1 MPEQCICKK
10 CGIGGA
16 TDYPIVAFRTM
27 TVRSGRKI
35 QKYQAMSEVLNISL
49 CSSCIDAWI
58 ATRRE
63 PKHQLMKA
71 LKYPI
76 LLVVLAVAV
85 HFLGQN
91 DLVRW
96 VMCALFS
103 GFALAIVVSE
113 IKRIRRET
121 TEICAG
127 NGNFSRDHMIEE
139 LAASLLPGK
148 HADAHLSYVLRARV
162 MDAKQHDQINREYGI
177 SKKKLAQVRQ
187 YLMVTP
193 ESEVNKCLQTPAYEQ
208 ADQKKKRKKHPPA

>member
-10 CGIGGA
+10 CGNGGA

-35 QKYQAMSEVLNISL
+35 QKYQAMGEVLNISL

-58 ATRRE
+58 AIRSE
-63 PKHQLMKA
+63 PKHQIMKA

-76 LLVVLAVAV
+76 LLAVLAVAV
-85 HFLGQN
+85 HFLGQS

-96 VMCALFS
+96 VMCALFG

-113 IKRIRRET
+113 IKRIHKET
-121 TEICAG
+121 TEIQAC
-127 NGNFSRDHMIEE
+127 NGNFSRNHMIEE
-139 LAASLLPGK
+139 LATSLLPRK
-148 HADAHLSYVLRARV
+148 HADAHLSYVLRTRV
-162 MDAKQHDQINREYGI
+162 MDTKQHEQINREYGI

-193 ESEVNKCLQTPAYEQ
+193 EIAVQAWNKNPS
-208 ADQKKKRKKHPPA
+208 QK

>member
-1 MPEQCICKK
+1 MPEQYICKK
-10 CGIGGA
+10 CGNGGA

-35 QKYQAMSEVLNISL
+35 QKYQAMGEVLNISL

-76 LLVVLAVAV
+76 LLAVLAVTV

-96 VMCALFS
+96 VMCALFG
-103 GFALAIVVSE
+103 GFALAIAVSE
-113 IKRIRRET
+113 IKRIRKET
-121 TEICAG
+121 TEIRAG
-127 NGNFSRDHMIEE
+127 NGNFTRDHMIEE
-139 LAASLLPGK
+139 LAASLLPAK
-148 HADAHLSYVLRARV
+148 HADAHLSYVLRTRV
-162 MDAKQHDQINREYGI
+162 MDAKQHGQINREYGI

-187 YLMVTP
+187 YLMTTP
-193 ESEVNKCLQTPAYEQ
+193 ENTVKAWKTINKGENQ
-208 ADQKKKRKKHPPA
+208 

>member
-10 CGIGGA
+10 CGNAGA
-16 TDYPIVAFRTM
+16 TDYPIVTFRTM
-27 TVRSGRKI
+27 TVHSGRKP
-35 QKYQAMSEVLNISL
+35 QKYQAMGEVLSISL

-58 ATRRE
+58 AMRGE
-63 PKHQLMKA
+63 PKHQIVKA
-71 LKYPI
+71 LKYPV
-76 LLVVLAVAV
+76 LLAVLAVGV

-91 DLVRW
+91 DIVRW
-96 VMCALFS
+96 VMCALFG

-121 TEICAG
+121 TEIRTG

-139 LAASLLPGK
+139 LAASLLPRK
-148 HADAHLSYVLRARV
+148 HADAHLSYVLCARV
-162 MDAKQHDQINREYGI
+162 MDEKQHGQINREYGI

-193 ESEVNKCLQTPAYEQ
+193 EVEVKAWKPTN
-208 ADQKKKRKKHPPA
+208 R

>member
-10 CGIGGA
+10 CGNDRA
-16 TDYPIVAFRTM
+16 TDFPIVAFRTM
-27 TVRSGRKI
+27 TVRSGRKT
-35 QKYQAMSEVLNISL
+35 QKYQAMGEVLSISL

-58 ATRRE
+58 AKRGE
-63 PKHQLMKA
+63 PKHQIVKA

-76 LLVVLAVAV
+76 LLAVLAVAV

-103 GFALAIVVSE
+103 GFALAIAVSE
-113 IKRIRRET
+113 IKRICREI
-121 TEICAG
+121 TEIREG

-148 HADAHLSYVLRARV
+148 HADAHLSYVLYARV
-162 MDAKQHDQINREYGI
+162 MDAKQHGQINREYGI

-187 YLMVTP
+187 YLMATP
-193 ESEVNKCLQTPAYEQ
+193 ENTVKAWKTIDKGETK
-208 ADQKKKRKKHPPA
+208 